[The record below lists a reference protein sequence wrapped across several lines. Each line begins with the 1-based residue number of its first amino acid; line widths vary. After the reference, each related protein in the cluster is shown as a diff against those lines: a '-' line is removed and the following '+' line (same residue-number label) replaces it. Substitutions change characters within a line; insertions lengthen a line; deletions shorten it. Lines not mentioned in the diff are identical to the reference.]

1 MFEGSLYGPLLVRDL
16 LKARILIA
24 EEPNAMLQMRL
35 SDRTISIIKGK
46 GRGKLLTSLE
56 NLDKIY
62 EIAGGS

>member
-1 MFEGSLYGPLLVRDL
+1 MKEAYTGPLLIRDL
-16 LKARILIA
+16 LKARVSIA
-24 EEPNAMLQMRL
+24 EEPNAILQMRL